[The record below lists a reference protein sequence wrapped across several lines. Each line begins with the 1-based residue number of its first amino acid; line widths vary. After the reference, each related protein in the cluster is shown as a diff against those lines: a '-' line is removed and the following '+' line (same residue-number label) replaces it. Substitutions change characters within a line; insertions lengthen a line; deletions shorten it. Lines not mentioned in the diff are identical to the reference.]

1 MGVRGGRAEA
11 RTRKS
16 AVTREKMM
24 EAAAELM
31 VERGGTDFQMM
42 EVSSRCE
49 MSKGSLYYYFADKGE
64 LVRAVMD
71 RSVEALVDAVERVV
85 ADAPSA
91 ADSIL
96 GLVRALAEALRPG
109 GPLMLAMLGSGTSAT
124 GAPAV
129 EGPRL
134 ARPRHPHGPA
144 RARQGGGARPR
155 GRRQPPLR
163 GRRGRRLPGVRARGP
178 RRGAQERRGAH
189 PKDSGPRAL
198 RRGHGA
204 RPRRLSRLTRGRDG
218 RCRCHAAAEHASA
231 HGFSSSGTDSVHMGM
246 LVHTAC
252 SKARRAPASRLSRLP
267 SMPPRAVPHGE
278 KNRREEPAT
287 LLPAPERVVAV
298 LTCGR
303 GVGAAA
309 FGYHH

>member
-1 MGVRGGRAEA
+1 MEVRGGRAEA

-16 AVTREKMM
+16 AVTREKIM

-31 VERGGTDFQMM
+31 VERGGTDFQMI

-49 MSKGSLYYYFADKGE
+49 MSKGSLYYFADKGE

-134 ARPRHPHGPA
+134 ARVLA
-144 RARQGGGARPR
+144 ILTAQLERAKGEGLVREDADSRLCAAAVAGAFLVFEHVAPDGAPESVEALTRRILDLALSGVGTER
-155 GRRQPPLR
+155 GR
-163 GRRGRRLPGVRARGP
+163 
-178 RRGAQERRGAH
+178 
-189 PKDSGPRAL
+189 
-198 RRGHGA
+198 
-204 RPRRLSRLTRGRDG
+204 
-218 RCRCHAAAEHASA
+218 
-231 HGFSSSGTDSVHMGM
+231 
-246 LVHTAC
+246 
-252 SKARRAPASRLSRLP
+252 
-267 SMPPRAVPHGE
+267 AVFLG
-278 KNRREEPAT
+278 
-287 LLPAPERVVAV
+287 
-298 LTCGR
+298 
-303 GVGAAA
+303 
-309 FGYHH
+309 

>member
-16 AVTREKMM
+16 AVTREKIM

-71 RSVEALVDAVERVV
+71 RSVEGLVDAVERVV

-109 GPLMLAMLGSGTSAT
+109 GPLMLAMLGSGAGAT
-124 GAPAV
+124 GAAAV

-134 ARPRHPHGPA
+134 ARVLA
-144 RARQGGGARPR
+144 ILTAQLERAKGEG
-155 GRRQPPLR
+155 L
-163 GRRGRRLPGVRARGP
+163 VR
-178 RRGAQERRGAH
+178 
-189 PKDSGPRAL
+189 
-198 RRGHGA
+198 
-204 RPRRLSRLTRGRDG
+204 
-218 RCRCHAAAEHASA
+218 
-231 HGFSSSGTDSVHMGM
+231 
-246 LVHTAC
+246 
-252 SKARRAPASRLSRLP
+252 
-267 SMPPRAVPHGE
+267 
-278 KNRREEPAT
+278 
-287 LLPAPERVVAV
+287 
-298 LTCGR
+298 
-303 GVGAAA
+303 
-309 FGYHH
+309 

>member
-16 AVTREKMM
+16 AVTREKIM

-134 ARPRHPHGPA
+134 ARVLAILTAQLERAKGEGLVREDAGSRLCAPA
-144 RARQGGGARPR
+144 VAGAFLVFEHVAPDGAPESVEALTQRILDLALFGVGTER
-155 GRRQPPLR
+155 GR
-163 GRRGRRLPGVRARGP
+163 
-178 RRGAQERRGAH
+178 
-189 PKDSGPRAL
+189 
-198 RRGHGA
+198 
-204 RPRRLSRLTRGRDG
+204 
-218 RCRCHAAAEHASA
+218 
-231 HGFSSSGTDSVHMGM
+231 
-246 LVHTAC
+246 
-252 SKARRAPASRLSRLP
+252 
-267 SMPPRAVPHGE
+267 AVFLG
-278 KNRREEPAT
+278 
-287 LLPAPERVVAV
+287 
-298 LTCGR
+298 
-303 GVGAAA
+303 
-309 FGYHH
+309 